1 MLIGTTLS
9 FTSRGFGARL
19 LLWFRVSRGVFLLA
33 GALFSGTL
41 RGQDGF
47 SARDFLKDF
56 AASRAE
62 PSRSAD
68 DSAESS
74 RSDAPLTIL
83 RPSPSD
89 GEDAEDSEEPA
100 AKDPLTRQEEK
111 TASPLRSLAAAAA
124 DLAFRER
131 SYYINDQEGNG
142 KFHGAFVSAA
152 WDDFAALAEYCE
164 DHRMELR
171 LEYLPLMNT
180 FDVGKCRR
188 VKLTEAPDGGW
199 VYDFFWKPNNAKGKE
214 QILLTVTLS
223 ESGLA
228 AEQKECLDTTLD
240 AETAILALDHI
251 RLGVLR
257 WSLLDEGAPD
267 GEPADGA
274 YTFVTPLFAP
284 IEISDKFEPSPQ
296 AISIGERLQKKDV
309 LPDLNFDADTEMKVT
324 LASCAGLDPLAK
336 GGRTSFLISDGS
348 FEYTVTFAVAPT
360 PKSADDRQLITVA
373 LINGLPA
380 DEVVKEFFFNSGII
394 EQVNASIYE
403 RELIIAGLQN
413 SYVLVPNVSSSDPV
427 VQKELFSQRKRLERI
442 NRNIDSRIRKYSGQ
456 IGRLRK
462 SLDVELGKR
471 LKKNLK
477 FFQDRFAVTYKI
489 YLTNKAI
496 GPDEFLLCDSFA
508 EREDYRPRD
517 DENAEPERG
526 VFDDE
531 EIDPSQFD
539 VEEIDDEDKELSA
552 GGGEPSS
559 PKSPA
564 AGKKKSAK

>member
-1 MLIGTTLS
+1 M
-9 FTSRGFGARL
+9 
-19 LLWFRVSRGVFLLA
+19 
-33 GALFSGTL
+33 
-41 RGQDGF
+41 
-47 SARDFLKDF
+47 
-56 AASRAE
+56 
-62 PSRSAD
+62 
-68 DSAESS
+68 
-74 RSDAPLTIL
+74 
-83 RPSPSD
+83 
-89 GEDAEDSEEPA
+89 
-100 AKDPLTRQEEK
+100 
-111 TASPLRSLAAAAA
+111 
-124 DLAFRER
+124 
-131 SYYINDQEGNG
+131 
-142 KFHGAFVSAA
+142 
-152 WDDFAALAEYCE
+152 
-164 DHRMELR
+164 
-171 LEYLPLMNT
+171 
-180 FDVGKCRR
+180 
-188 VKLTEAPDGGW
+188 
-199 VYDFFWKPNNAKGKE
+199 
-214 QILLTVTLS
+214 
-223 ESGLA
+223 
-228 AEQKECLDTTLD
+228 
-240 AETAILALDHI
+240 
-251 RLGVLR
+251 
-257 WSLLDEGAPD
+257 
-267 GEPADGA
+267 
-274 YTFVTPLFAP
+274 
-284 IEISDKFEPSPQ
+284 
-296 AISIGERLQKKDV
+296 
-309 LPDLNFDADTEMKVT
+309 
-324 LASCAGLDPLAK
+324 
-336 GGRTSFLISDGS
+336 
-348 FEYTVTFAVAPT
+348 APT

-380 DEVVKEFFFNSGII
+380 DEVVKEFFSHSGII

-539 VEEIDDEDKELSA
+539 VEEIDAEDKELSA

-564 AGKKKSAK
+564 AGRKKSAK